1 MQPNRLLV
9 LTGVQNDFFRLP
21 FGNTRMSPV
30 LPRIVDYVQNW
41 DGDIIV
47 VKETRLTEDQIKDGL
62 ACVPGI
68 VPWDQMREY
77 IYTGFAEHC
86 IKWSE
91 GWQIVPELLPVL
103 QQKNE
108 KSCRFRTVE
117 AYGQTW
123 HDWANNIMT
132 YSDIVIAGTKME
144 DQIISTVYAI
154 RAIRPEVPIKVPI
167 ALCAGDHE
175 TTVRETCHIIDTQVA
190 LTWSLP

>member
-1 MQPNRLLV
+1 MQNKRLLI
-9 LTGVQNDFFRLP
+9 LTGVQNDFFHLP
-21 FGNTRMSPV
+21 FGNTRMKPV
-30 LPRIVDYVQNW
+30 LPKIADYVQNW

-47 VKETRLTEDQIKDGL
+47 VKETRLTAEQIKDGL
-62 ACVPGI
+62 ACIPGT
-68 VPWDQMREY
+68 VPWNEMREY

-91 GWQIVPELLPVL
+91 GWQIVPELLTEL
-103 QQKNE
+103 QKKNE
-108 KSCRFRTVE
+108 NSCKFRTVE

-132 YSDIVIAGTKME
+132 YSDIVIAGTKIE
-144 DQIISTVYAI
+144 EQIVSTVFAI

-175 TTVRETCHIIDTQVA
+175 ETVRETCHIIDTQVA

>member
-1 MQPNRLLV
+1 MQPKRLLV
-9 LTGVQNDFFRLP
+9 LTGVQNDFFHLP
-21 FGNTRMSPV
+21 FGNSRMKPV
-30 LPRIVDYVQNW
+30 LPKIADYVQNW

-47 VKETRLTEDQIKDGL
+47 VKETRLTEEQIKDGL
-62 ACVPGI
+62 ACLPGT
-68 VPWDQMREY
+68 VPWDQMREH
-77 IYTGFAEHC
+77 IYTGFAPHC

-91 GWQIVPELLPVL
+91 GWQIVPELLPLL

-132 YSDIVIAGTKME
+132 YSDIVIAGTKIE
-144 DQIISTVYAI
+144 EQIVSTIFAI
-154 RAIRPEVPIKVPI
+154 RAIRPEVPIKCPI
-167 ALCAGDHE
+167 ALWAGDNE
-175 TTVRETCHIIDTQVA
+175 MTVRETCHVIDTQVA

>member
-1 MQPNRLLV
+1 MQPKRLLV
-9 LTGVQNDFFRLP
+9 LTGVQNDFFHLP
-21 FGNTRMSPV
+21 FGNTRMTPV
-30 LPRIVDYVQNW
+30 LPKIADYVQNW

-47 VKETRLTEDQIKDGL
+47 VKETRLTEEQIKDRL
-62 ACVPGI
+62 ACIPGT
-68 VPWDQMREY
+68 VPWDQMRER
-77 IYTGFAEHC
+77 IYTGYAEHC

-91 GWQIVPELLPVL
+91 GWEIVPELLTEL
-103 QQKNE
+103 QKKNE

-132 YSDIVIAGTKME
+132 YSEIVIGGTKIE
-144 DQIISTVYAI
+144 EQIVSTVFAI

-167 ALCAGDHE
+167 SLCAGDHE
-175 TTVRETCHIIDTQVA
+175 MTVRETCHVIDTQVA